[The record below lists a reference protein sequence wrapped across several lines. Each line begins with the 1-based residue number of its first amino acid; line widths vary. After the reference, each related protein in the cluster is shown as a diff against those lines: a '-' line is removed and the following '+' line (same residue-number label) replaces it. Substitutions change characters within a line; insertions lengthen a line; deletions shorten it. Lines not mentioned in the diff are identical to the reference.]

1 MMKNEEKED
10 DDAEKK
16 NKQSNFIDHIFI
28 CTGIVYRLT
37 TRSPKM
43 MSKTIKKLRKKQHFY
58 RIQHI
63 FNQNN
68 DNQKSNETKPIF
80 ELNSVIR
87 RTNLYRYI

>member
-1 MMKNEEKED
+1 MMKNEEKDD

-43 MSKTIKKLRKKQHFY
+43 MSKTIKKLRKNNTFIEYNIFSIKIMTTRKAMKQNRY
-58 RIQHI
+58 
-63 FNQNN
+63 
-68 DNQKSNETKPIF
+68 
-80 ELNSVIR
+80 LN
-87 RTNLYRYI
+87 

>member
-37 TRSPKM
+37 TRSPK
-43 MSKTIKKLRKKQHFY
+43 Y
-58 RIQHI
+58 
-63 FNQNN
+63 
-68 DNQKSNETKPIF
+68 D
-80 ELNSVIR
+80 V
-87 RTNLYRYI
+87 